1 VPFKNIASFL
11 LTENPSR
18 SEEHSTDPK
27 GLTSKPQG
35 STRRIIICIKKCT
48 DPDPQW
54 LFNLQKE
61 RLINDVRY
69 QE

>member
-35 STRRIIICIKKCT
+35 STRRIIICIKKEKMYRSRS
-48 DPDPQW
+48 PMAVQSA
-54 LFNLQKE
+54 E
-61 RLINDVRY
+61 REVN
-69 QE
+69 Q

>member
-27 GLTSKPQG
+27 IGLTSKPQG
-35 STRRIIICIKKCT
+35 STRRIIICIKKMYRSRS
-48 DPDPQW
+48 PMAVQSA
-54 LFNLQKE
+54 E
-61 RLINDVRY
+61 REVN
-69 QE
+69 Q